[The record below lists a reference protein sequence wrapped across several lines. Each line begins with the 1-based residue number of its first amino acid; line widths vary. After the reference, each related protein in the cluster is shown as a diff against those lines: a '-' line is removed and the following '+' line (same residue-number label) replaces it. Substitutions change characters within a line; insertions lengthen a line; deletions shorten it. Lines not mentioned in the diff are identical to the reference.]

1 MGAAVRAAE
10 KAIGCGEYVKH
21 GELGLIVHAPRIFM
35 YRVHPNPRPLPI

>member
-10 KAIGCGEYVKH
+10 KVVGCGKYVKH